1 MILLSEIQTAYE
13 LQQLNNKDVSSL
25 INRLNQDLYSIST
38 KHIEVITGI
47 RRSGKSTLLRQLQR
61 KFQTTAYFNFEDP
74 RIFSFEVSDFPKLGQ
89 IMGEAEAYFFD
100 EIQNIP
106 KWELFIRN
114 LHDKG
119 KKIFITGSNA
129 EMLSSELGT
138 RLTGR
143 YLRKE
148 IFTFSYQ
155 EFLLFNNETSSIEH
169 FSDYLHKG
177 GFPEFL
183 QYSQVELLQQL
194 VKDIVYRDV
203 CIRYGIRNTQ
213 TVMDLTLYLLSNV
226 SKELSFNNLRKTLH
240 IASTNSVADYVHW
253 LEESYLVFL
262 VPRFSWSLK
271 QMLINPK
278 KLYAIDNGLIQ
289 ANTLSFSVDK
299 GRMLENAVFL
309 YLKQKFE
316 KVYYFKDK
324 NECDF
329 VVFNANACKGV
340 FQVCYEV
347 TTDNQTREFNGLV
360 EAMNFFNLTKGII
373 ITYNQNDQLT
383 YHGKEI
389 ELVSGMDYF
398 I

>member
-1 MILLSEIQTAYE
+1 
-13 LQQLNNKDVSSL
+13 
-25 INRLNQDLYSIST
+25 
-38 KHIEVITGI
+38 
-47 RRSGKSTLLRQLQR
+47 
-61 KFQTTAYFNFEDP
+61 
-74 RIFSFEVSDFPKLGQ
+74 
-89 IMGEAEAYFFD
+89 
-100 EIQNIP
+100 
-106 KWELFIRN
+106 
-114 LHDKG
+114 
-119 KKIFITGSNA
+119 
-129 EMLSSELGT
+129 
-138 RLTGR
+138 
-143 YLRKE
+143 
-148 IFTFSYQ
+148 
-155 EFLLFNNETSSIEH
+155 
-169 FSDYLHKG
+169 
-177 GFPEFL
+177 
-183 QYSQVELLQQL
+183 
-194 VKDIVYRDV
+194 
-203 CIRYGIRNTQ
+203 
-213 TVMDLTLYLLSNV
+213 V